1 MPELGYALAILLA
14 GAVLLVLVL
23 PRVLLRRAQ
32 DRLASR
38 LLADASRPFDLLT
51 RAELCVGPHRRLPG
65 VLGLGGGA
73 VVFESVFGETT
84 TLSTQRLQKIV
95 TGDRLSS
102 GRRLLRLEVLRLSR
116 SDGSDLEFVL
126 TPASAAAWRS
136 HLGLWAVNERKSSTD
151 VVRPGKR

>member
-1 MPELGYALAILLA
+1 VPELGYALAILLA

-23 PRVLLRRAQ
+23 PRLLLRRAQ

-38 LLADASRPFDLLT
+38 LLADASQPFDLLT

-73 VVFESVFGETT
+73 IVFEGLFGETT
-84 TLSTQRLQKIV
+84 TLPTQHLQKIV
-95 TGDRLSS
+95 TGDRLAN

-116 SDGSDLEFVL
+116 SDGTEMEFVL

-136 HLGLWAVNERKSSTD
+136 HLGLWAVQERKSSTD
-151 VVRPGKR
+151 VVRPGRR

>member
-1 MPELGYALAILLA
+1 MPELGYALAILA

-38 LLADASRPFDLLT
+38 FLADPSRPFDLLT

-73 VVFESVFGETT
+73 IVFESLFGDSTT
-84 TLSTQRLQKIV
+84 ISMQRLQKIV
-95 TGDRLSS
+95 TGDRLAT
-102 GRRLLRLEVLRLSR
+102 GRRLLRLEVLRLSS

-136 HLGLWAVNERKSSTD
+136 HLGLWAVQERKASTD
-151 VVRPGKR
+151 IVRPGR

>member
-1 MPELGYALAILLA
+1 MPELGYALAGLA

-23 PRVLLRRAQ
+23 PRLLLRRAQ

-51 RAELCVGPHRRLPG
+51 RAQLCAGPHRRLPG

-73 VVFESVFGETT
+73 IVFESLFGETT
-84 TLSTQRLQKIV
+84 TLPTQRLQKIV
-95 TGDRLSS
+95 TGDRLAS
-102 GRRLLRLEVLRLSR
+102 GRRLLRMEVLRLSR
-116 SDGSDLEFVL
+116 SDGTDLEFVL

-136 HLGLWAVNERKSSTD
+136 HLGLWAVNERKSATD
-151 VVRPGKR
+151 VVRPGRR

>member
-1 MPELGYALAILLA
+1 VPELGYALAILA
-14 GAVLLVLVL
+14 GVILLVVVL

-38 LLADASRPFDLLT
+38 LLADASRSFDLLT

-65 VLGLGGGA
+65 VVGLGAGA
-73 VVFESVFGETT
+73 IVFESIFGDTH
-84 TLSTQRLQKIV
+84 TLATHRLQKIV
-95 TGDRLSS
+95 TGDRLAS
-102 GRRLLRLEVLRLSR
+102 GRRLLRLELLRLSS

-151 VVRPGKR
+151 VVRPGRR

>member
-1 MPELGYALAILLA
+1 VPELGYALAILLA

-51 RAELCVGPHRRLPG
+51 RAELCAGPHRRLPG

-73 VVFESVFGETT
+73 IVFEGLFGETT
-84 TLSTQRLQKIV
+84 TLPTQHLQKIV
-95 TGDRLSS
+95 TGDRLAS

-116 SDGSDLEFVL
+116 SDGTEMEFVL

-136 HLGLWAVNERKSSTD
+136 HLGLWAVQERKSSTD
-151 VVRPGKR
+151 VVRPGRR